1 MSEAYLGGAAT
12 GARKN
17 GSCYDEAIDM
27 EYRADPGLAEANGLL
42 QTPMKTGIETG
53 YA

>member
-1 MSEAYLGGAAT
+1 MSEAYPGEVVP
-12 GARKN
+12 GARKT

-27 EYRADPGLAEANGLL
+27 EYRADPGLAEANGVL

-53 YA
+53 